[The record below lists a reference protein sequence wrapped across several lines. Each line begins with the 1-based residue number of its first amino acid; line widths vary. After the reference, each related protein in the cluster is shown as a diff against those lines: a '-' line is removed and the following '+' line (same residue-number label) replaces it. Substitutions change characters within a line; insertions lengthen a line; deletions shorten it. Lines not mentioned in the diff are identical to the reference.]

1 MIRSVF
7 QLLSGNVAAQAI
19 FIAFAIWLPRLYG
32 PAAFGD
38 LALFMAAVNIFTP
51 LAAGRYEMTL
61 VLPESD
67 EQARSLLQLSGWII
81 AGSFLVFLLLSPIF
95 VYFSASW
102 SWGVL
107 AITLAACLLSAFLY
121 LGQQYLVRFG
131 AFATLSV
138 SKVLLAGAAS
148 LVQLLAFYTLQ
159 NHGLIVGYTVGLLVS
174 LTYVASFRPSSMTK
188 LGSRSDVRRVAREY
202 FHIVKYSWPG
212 SALNVLAANIQP
224 FILAALFGLKEAG
237 FFFLAYRLLGL
248 PLNALSSAV
257 SGVFYRDV
265 VAHLRQGTGQA
276 YRLSVRIVMMMGGIT
291 LAGFLIFFFTGEVLF
306 DWVFGETWRPAY
318 TYALLLMPLFLGKS
332 LVNPISVLAEA
343 LGKTRAVLL
352 FSAGTF
358 MELLVAALFGKIDG
372 RVEVFLYI
380 YSIGAA
386 VAYLLL
392 AIFLIRHTY
401 KADLVRT

>member
-159 NHGLIVGYTVGLLVS
+159 NHGLI
-174 LTYVASFRPSSMTK
+174 
-188 LGSRSDVRRVAREY
+188 
-202 FHIVKYSWPG
+202 
-212 SALNVLAANIQP
+212 
-224 FILAALFGLKEAG
+224 
-237 FFFLAYRLLGL
+237 
-248 PLNALSSAV
+248 
-257 SGVFYRDV
+257 
-265 VAHLRQGTGQA
+265 
-276 YRLSVRIVMMMGGIT
+276 
-291 LAGFLIFFFTGEVLF
+291 
-306 DWVFGETWRPAY
+306 
-318 TYALLLMPLFLGKS
+318 
-332 LVNPISVLAEA
+332 A
-343 LGKTRAVLL
+343 LGKTAKQVQALTAMSDKAARILVGSYACGGPQPMEPEAICRIDSRADEHYRQRMIEGE
-352 FSAGTF
+352 SP
-358 MELLVAALFGKIDG
+358 
-372 RVEVFLYI
+372 
-380 YSIGAA
+380 
-386 VAYLLL
+386 
-392 AIFLIRHTY
+392 
-401 KADLVRT
+401 